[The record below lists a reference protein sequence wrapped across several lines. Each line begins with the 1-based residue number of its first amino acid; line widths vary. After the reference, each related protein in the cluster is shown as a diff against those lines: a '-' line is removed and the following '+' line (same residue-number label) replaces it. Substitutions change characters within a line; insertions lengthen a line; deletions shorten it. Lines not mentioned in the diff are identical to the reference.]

1 MEDPLSLKILRLSRR
16 KLRKSE
22 WRHPTLGKEQSKGGF
37 YWKRRS
43 CFWSCI
49 SSQLERSLATPL
61 QISPARLPVGTRRT
75 LPANCSQPRAAAF
88 NICPRKKLEKRNL
101 CLCLPPSR
109 GQVKHPEVNSPS
121 LAAAQDQCYLKI
133 TKKE

>member
-1 MEDPLSLKILRLSRR
+1 METSN
-16 KLRKSE
+16 
-22 WRHPTLGKEQSKGGF
+22 TGQGTQSKGGF

-49 SSQLERSLATPL
+49 SSQLERSLAN
-61 QISPARLPVGTRRT
+61 ISCSPACRDKTDAASQLQ
-75 LPANCSQPRAAAF
+75 PASCCRIQHLSQK
-88 NICPRKKLEKRNL
+88 KKLEKRNL

-109 GQVKHPEVNSPS
+109 GQVKRPEVNSPS